1 MSSTSRINLA
11 VEAVMDLIDGQKYFA
26 LITRGALGTDNGLA
40 CEVGPTTPEVV
51 YLDKNQYIPI
61 DLTIN
66 GKHDDLQVLSDT
78 MNLIHEHL
86 TMLTD
91 YPSGNGWEITDITTL
106 TEPQIVE
113 REDSNQWLMA
123 SALLVKME
131 TLTPTVIPPTDPP
144 EPPEEPEEPEEPEG
158 NTDGE

>member
-11 VEAVMDLIDGQKYFA
+11 VEAVMDLIDGLDLFA

-66 GKHDDLQVLSDT
+66 GKHDDLRLLSDT

-113 REDSNQWLMA
+113 REDSNQWMMA

-131 TLTPTVIPPTDPP
+131 TLTPTVSEVPVEPTAQT
-144 EPPEEPEEPEEPEG
+144 EVEETTEG
-158 NTDGE
+158 E

>member
-1 MSSTSRINLA
+1 
-11 VEAVMDLIDGQKYFA
+11 MDLIDGLDLFA
-26 LITRGALGTDNGLA
+26 LITKGALGTDNGLA

-78 MNLIHEHL
+78 MNLIHENL
-86 TMLTD
+86 TMLAD
-91 YPSGNGWEITDITTL
+91 YPSGNGWEITDISTL

-113 REDSNQWLMA
+113 REDSNQWMMA

-131 TLTPTVIPPTDPP
+131 TLTPTVSEVPVEQTAQT
-144 EPPEEPEEPEEPEG
+144 EVEETSEG
-158 NTDGE
+158 E

>member
-66 GKHDDLQVLSDT
+66 GKHDDLQLLSDT

-91 YPSGNGWEITDITTL
+91 YPSGNGWEITDISTL

-123 SALLVKME
+123 SALLVKIE
-131 TLTPTVIPPTDPP
+131 TLTPTVSEVPVEPT
-144 EPPEEPEEPEEPEG
+144 EQTEVEETTEG
-158 NTDGE
+158 E

>member
-11 VEAVMDLIDGQKYFA
+11 VEAVMDLIDGLDLFA
-26 LITRGALGTDNGLA
+26 LITRGALGTDNGLV

-66 GKHDDLQVLSDT
+66 GKHDDLQLLSDT

-91 YPSGNGWEITDITTL
+91 YPSGNGWEITDIATL

-113 REDSNQWLMA
+113 REDSNQWMMA

-131 TLTPTVIPPTDPP
+131 TLTPTVSEVPAEPTAQT
-144 EPPEEPEEPEEPEG
+144 EVEETTEG
-158 NTDGE
+158 E